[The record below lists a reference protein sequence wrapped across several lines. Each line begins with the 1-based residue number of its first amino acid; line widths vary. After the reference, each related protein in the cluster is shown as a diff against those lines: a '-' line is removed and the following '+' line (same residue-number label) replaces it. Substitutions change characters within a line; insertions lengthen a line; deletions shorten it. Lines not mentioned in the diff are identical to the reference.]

1 MQNIKKA
8 LRGVLMDCLAHRC
21 AHPAPNA
28 SWYSCYRSCKFGPGH
43 DPPGAGRGCYNLDAP
58 PHRTF
63 GKGCDCAS
71 CVDDRN
77 SISLLLQELMSTYS
91 CPVSTIFYTL
101 YPRFA
106 WAKLFPNLGWWHA

>member
-1 MQNIKKA
+1 
-8 LRGVLMDCLAHRC
+8 MDCLAHRC

-77 SISLLLQELMSTYS
+77 YISLLLQELMSTYS

-106 WAKLFPNLGWWHA
+106 WAKLFPCV